1 MVETQKILII
11 DDEPILLKILRK
23 FLQKLEISSET
34 AELGRKGLELF
45 KKEPS
50 AFTYAII
57 DYNLPELSPKEIIT
71 EIRALNPEIKIILS
85 TGYSV
90 EEIKKELQPI
100 KIDGTLQKPFTFNDV
115 KNVLE
120 IT

>member
-1 MVETQKILII
+1 MTETQKILII
-11 DDEPILLKILRK
+11 DDEPILLKILSK
-23 FLQKLEISSET
+23 FLQKLNIPSET
-34 AELGRKGLELF
+34 AELGKIGLELF
-45 KKEPS
+45 KRDPS
-50 AFTYAII
+50 SFSYAFI

-71 EIRALNPEIKIILS
+71 EIRSLNPEIKIILS

-90 EEIKKELQPI
+90 EEIKRELQPI

-120 IT
+120 I